1 MNKKT
6 FDSVILDIDGTIWN
20 TTHIVADAWNNAVR
34 PYDEKLAF
42 ITAERLQSEFGK
54 TMDII
59 AKDLWPDVKED
70 TRKILM
76 ADCCRLEHIAVEANT
91 KDISYPSVIDTV
103 KELSHKID
111 FYVVSNCQ
119 NGYIELTL
127 SKTGLTP
134 YIKDFE
140 CYGRTGRGKAENISL
155 IVKRN
160 NLNYPVYI
168 GDTQGDCN
176 ECKKAGVP
184 FIWASYGFGK
194 ADSSIAKLTRF
205 DEVKSILFQI

>member
-20 TTHIVADAWNNAVR
+20 TTHIVADAWNDAVR

-59 AKDLWPDVKED
+59 AKDLWSDVKEE

-76 ADCCRLEHIAVEANT
+76 EDCCRLEHIAVESNT

-103 KELSHKID
+103 KELSHNID

-127 SKTGLTP
+127 NKTGLTP

-140 CYGRTGRGKAENISL
+140 CYGHTGLGKAENISL

-176 ECKKAGVP
+176 ECKKARVP

-194 ADSSIAKLTRF
+194 ADSCIAKLTGF
-205 DEVKSILFQI
+205 DEIKKILF